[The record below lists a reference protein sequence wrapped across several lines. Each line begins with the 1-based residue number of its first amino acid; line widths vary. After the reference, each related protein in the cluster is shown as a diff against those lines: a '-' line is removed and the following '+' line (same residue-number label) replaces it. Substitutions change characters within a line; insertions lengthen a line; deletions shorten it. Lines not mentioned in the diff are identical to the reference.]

1 MLTATRWVA
10 ITETTASA
18 AATMKTMA
26 VVTAATI
33 TFRAVIPVPFLD
45 LFVTVRAGGGLLR
58 PALRLA
64 VTIRWRRYV
73 ACVDGIPETGWARL
87 SYYIDVRL
95 AQLRWSLEDLAA
107 AGGPAPG
114 TLYKARRQGRPL
126 RARTATRLEAA
137 LGWPVGS
144 VPRVLSG
151 GTPESPLSAPPQAR
165 VGDVAAEL
173 AASSGVSAAHRE
185 LLIKEVLLAVATVL
199 NIPQAGP
206 DDPGREVADAH
217 AS

>member
-1 MLTATRWVA
+1 M
-10 ITETTASA
+10 
-18 AATMKTMA
+18 
-26 VVTAATI
+26 
-33 TFRAVIPVPFLD
+33 
-45 LFVTVRAGGGLLR
+45 LR
-58 PALRLA
+58 PPTGLA
-64 VTIRWRRYV
+64 VTSRERRYV
-73 ACVDGIPETGWARL
+73 AFVDGIPEIGWARL

-151 GTPESPLSAPPQAR
+151 GTPETELVAPWEAR
-165 VGDVAAEL
+165 MTDVAAEL
-173 AASSGVSAAHRE
+173 AGTVVSAADRE
-185 LLIKEVLLAVATVL
+185 LLIKEVLLAVASALTA
-199 NIPQAGP
+199 PQAGP

>member
-1 MLTATRWVA
+1 M
-10 ITETTASA
+10 
-18 AATMKTMA
+18 
-26 VVTAATI
+26 
-33 TFRAVIPVPFLD
+33 
-45 LFVTVRAGGGLLR
+45 LR
-58 PALRLA
+58 PPLRLA
-64 VTIRWRRYV
+64 VTSPGQRYV

-114 TLYKARRQGRPL
+114 TLYKARRQERPL

-137 LGWPVGS
+137 LGWPLGS
-144 VPRVLSG
+144 VPKVLSG
-151 GTPESPLSAPPQAR
+151 GTPEFTPAPLDAR
-165 VGDVAAEL
+165 VGEVAAEL
-173 AASSGVSAAHRE
+173 AAAGGVSAARRE
-185 LLIKEVLLAVATVL
+185 LLIKEVLLAVASVL
-199 NIPQAGP
+199 NGPEATSP

>member
-1 MLTATRWVA
+1 M
-10 ITETTASA
+10 
-18 AATMKTMA
+18 
-26 VVTAATI
+26 
-33 TFRAVIPVPFLD
+33 
-45 LFVTVRAGGGLLR
+45 LR
-58 PALRLA
+58 PPTGLA
-64 VTIRWRRYV
+64 VTSRERRYV
-73 ACVDGIPETGWARL
+73 AFVDGIPEIGWARL

-95 AQLRWSLEDLAA
+95 AQLRWSLDDLAA

-114 TLYKARRQGRPL
+114 TLYKARRQARPL

-144 VPRVLSG
+144 VPRVLAG
-151 GTPESPLSAPPQAR
+151 GTPELTAPVPLEAR

-173 AASSGVSAAHRE
+173 AAAGGVSASHRE
-185 LLIKEVLLAVATVL
+185 LLIKEVLLAVASVL
-199 NIPQAGP
+199 NGPDATRP